1 MIQTAPTAT
10 LYARPTAFIDAPF
23 GFDGQFARL
32 AGGLQFFAAWE
43 IIATDGGVR
52 AGSTLVP
59 IDRVDDALDAVT
71 PEQAARLRNMMAAAT
86 APRGTMQ
93 LGTRTIR
100 FDQPNVMGILNIT
113 PDSFSGGSDHLDDP
127 AGSAALAMQMAE
139 EGAAIIDLGGESTR
153 PGAMDVWEQD
163 EIDRVIPVVER
174 LKDSGIALSIDT
186 RKAAVMEAG
195 LAAGAHLINDVS
207 ALLYDDRALEVLVTS
222 GAPVVL
228 MHYPGKPTDPHGN
241 DNYTDPLIEV
251 YDWLDDRIAAV
262 VAAGIDKSR
271 IIADP
276 GIGFGKRS
284 VMDNL
289 QIVNGL
295 ALFQGLGVPVL
306 LGASRKRIVGALSN
320 EAPAD
325 KRLGGSLALALKAAE
340 QGAQIIRVH
349 DVYESVQAIR
359 IWRGHRDAALS
370 PR

>member
-1 MIQTAPTAT
+1 MIRSTPTAT

-23 GFDGQFARL
+23 GFDGQFERL

-43 IIATDGGVR
+43 IIATDGGKR
-52 AGSTLVP
+52 FGATLVP
-59 IDRVDDALDAVT
+59 VDRVDEALASVT
-71 PEQAARLRNMMAAAT
+71 PEQAARLRTMMTAAT
-86 APRGTMQ
+86 APRGVMQ
-93 LGTRTIR
+93 LGARTIR
-100 FDQPNVMGILNIT
+100 FDQPNIMGILNIT
-113 PDSFSGGSDHLDDP
+113 PDSFSGGSAHLEDP
-127 AGSAALAMQMAE
+127 AGSAALAIRMAE
-139 EGAAIIDLGGESTR
+139 EGAAIIDIGGESTR

-163 EIDRVIPVVER
+163 EIARVVPVVAQLREAG
-174 LKDSGIALSIDT
+174 LALSLDT

-207 ALLYDDRALEVLVTS
+207 ALLYDERALDVVVKS

-251 YDWLDDRIAAV
+251 YDWLEDRIAAV
-262 VAAGIDKSR
+262 TAAGVDRAR

-289 QIVNGL
+289 QIMNGL
-295 ALFQGLGVPVL
+295 SLFHGLGVPLL
-306 LGASRKRIVGALSN
+306 LGASRKRMIGALSN
-320 EAPAD
+320 EAAAD
-325 KRLGGSLALALKAAE
+325 KRLAGSVTLALKAAE
-340 QGAQIIRVH
+340 QGVQIIRVH
-349 DVYESVQAIR
+349 DVFESVQAIR
-359 IWRGHRDAALS
+359 VWRGHRDTALS